1 MSTTQERLKKAHECK
16 QSFLRMKKIQDIQC
30 AALRVYDYL
39 GYGLSELAYEKA
51 LSEEL
56 RDYGFHTQTEHHLNE
71 YYITSS
77 GRKIEISCLRVD
89 ILVDNEIILELK
101 TMERKIIEK
110 KNINNTKEFNQCKR
124 YKKIMNSSC
133 CYLINFG
140 KIDLEFIE
148 IE

>member
-1 MSTTQERLKKAHECK
+1 MSTTQERLKKAHECR
-16 QSFLRMKKIQDIQC
+16 QLFLRMRKIQHIQC

-56 RDYGFHTQTEHHLNE
+56 RDYGFHIQTEPHINE

-101 TMERKIIEK
+101 TMERKIIK
-110 KNINNTKEFNQCKR
+110 KKDINDTKEFHQCKR
-124 YKKIMNSSC
+124 YKKIINSSF